1 MPMPRLPAWF
11 RPDRWVPPPGYAAG
25 CNITRLLRASG
36 ANDYDE
42 LHRRSV
48 AEPEWFYPAAFGDLG
63 LGWLKPFEA
72 VVDRAEHPSEDRWFP
87 GGATNLGWLCADR
100 HSRADG
106 PAVLWEAEDG
116 ATLTMSRRELAETVR
131 QAAAGLGSAGVR
143 LGDVVTL
150 VLPMIPEAVVA
161 LLAVARIG
169 AIAAPCFSGF
179 GPDAIAERMSLS
191 SSRFLIYADGTIRRG
206 RPVDIRATV
215 EAALV
220 QLPWP
225 VTAVEIPRLGTR
237 ATGRAVTPWARL
249 LDHQADGAVTGFDA
263 DTPFLLAFTSGSAG
277 RPKGAVHVHGGF
289 TYQDA
294 LMLGYAF
301 DLRPADRLCWVTDL
315 GWVMGPVTILGT
327 LALGGTLVLLEGA
340 ADAQP
345 GRIWRVADEVGLTH
359 LGVSPTLVRQLM
371 ADGDDPAAARDL
383 DRLRVL
389 GSTGEPWT
397 QSAWR
402 WLHARVGRG
411 RIPIINLSGGT
422 ETGGILVGSPIIA
435 TREGAFSGPM
445 LGMPAQVLDADGR
458 PVTGVPGELVLTGSW
473 PSMTRG
479 LWRDRSRFL
488 SGYYGRWPRVWV
500 HGDLA
505 VRHAD
510 GSWEILGRSDDVI
523 KVAGKRIG
531 PAEMESVATQVDG
544 VAAAAAVGIAH
555 PVKGEIAVIV
565 VVAGDEAAGE
575 QLPEQVA
582 RRIERALGRAFRPGA
597 VVVAHEL
604 PLTRSGKIHR
614 RAVRQWLTG
623 QPAGDLSTVDN
634 PAAQAAIEAARPAL
648 EAGLG

>member
-36 ANDYDE
+36 ANDYHE

-63 LGWLKPFEA
+63 LGWLEPFEA

-131 QAAAGLGSAGVR
+131 RAAAGLGSAGVR
-143 LGDVVTL
+143 LGDLVTL

-169 AIAAPCFSGF
+169 AIAAPCFSGL

-191 SSRFLIYADGTIRRG
+191 SSRFLICADGTIRRG

-215 EAALV
+215 EAALG

-237 ATGRAVTPWARL
+237 AAGRAVTPWARL
-249 LDHQADGAVTGFDA
+249 LDHQADGAVTAFDA

-301 DLRPADRLCWVTDL
+301 DLRPGDRLCWVTDL

-327 LALGGTLVLLEGA
+327 LALGGTLVLLKG
-340 ADAQP
+340 
-345 GRIWRVADEVGLTH
+345 
-359 LGVSPTLVRQLM
+359 
-371 ADGDDPAAARDL
+371 
-383 DRLRVL
+383 VL

-411 RIPIINLSGGT
+411 RAPIINLSGGT
-422 ETGGILVGSPIIA
+422 ETGGILVGSPILA
-435 TREGAFSGPM
+435 TREGTFSGPM
-445 LGMPAQVLDADGR
+445 LGMPADVLDADGR

-479 LWRDRSRFL
+479 LWRDRGRFL
-488 SGYYGRWPRVWV
+488 SGYYGRWPKVWV

-544 VAAAAAVGIAH
+544 VVAAAAVGIPH

-582 RRIERALGRAFRPGA
+582 RRIERALGRAFRPAA
-597 VVVAHEL
+597 VVLADEL

-648 EAGLG
+648 QASLG

>member
-36 ANDYDE
+36 A
-42 LHRRSV
+42 
-48 AEPEWFYPAAFGDLG
+48 
-63 LGWLKPFEA
+63 
-72 VVDRAEHPSEDRWFP
+72 
-87 GGATNLGWLCADR
+87 
-100 HSRADG
+100 
-106 PAVLWEAEDG
+106 
-116 ATLTMSRRELAETVR
+116 
-131 QAAAGLGSAGVR
+131 
-143 LGDVVTL
+143 
-150 VLPMIPEAVVA
+150 
-161 LLAVARIG
+161 
-169 AIAAPCFSGF
+169 
-179 GPDAIAERMSLS
+179 
-191 SSRFLIYADGTIRRG
+191 
-206 RPVDIRATV
+206 
-215 EAALV
+215 
-220 QLPWP
+220 
-225 VTAVEIPRLGTR
+225 
-237 ATGRAVTPWARL
+237 
-249 LDHQADGAVTGFDA
+249 A

-301 DLRPADRLCWVTDL
+301 DLHPADRLCWVTDL

-340 ADAQP
+340 ADAPP
-345 GRIWRVADEVGLTH
+345 GRIWRVADDVGLSH

-371 ADGDDPAAARDL
+371 ADGDDLVAARDL

-411 RIPIINLSGGT
+411 RTPIINLSGGT
-422 ETGGILVGSPIIA
+422 ETGGILVGSPILA
-435 TREGAFSGPM
+435 TREGA
-445 LGMPAQVLDADGR
+445 
-458 PVTGVPGELVLTGSW
+458 
-473 PSMTRG
+473 
-479 LWRDRSRFL
+479 

-544 VAAAAAVGIAH
+544 VAAAAAVGVAH
-555 PVKGEIAVIV
+555 PVKGEIALIV

-597 VVVAHEL
+597 VVVAAEL

-648 EAGLG
+648 QASLG